1 MIETPSTD
9 EVTATKVR
17 GFVDVTGLP
26 LSELERLVGSV
37 EARPESAIGIKRTSR
52 RTYLVVTHDAE
63 ATTATADL
71 GIDRIPASP

>member
-9 EVTATKVR
+9 EVTARRVR

-26 LSELERLVGSV
+26 LADLRELVGSV
-37 EARPESAIGIKRTSR
+37 EARPESTIGIKRTSR
-52 RTYLVVTHDAE
+52 RTYLVVTHDATDDAA
-63 ATTATADL
+63 ATDL